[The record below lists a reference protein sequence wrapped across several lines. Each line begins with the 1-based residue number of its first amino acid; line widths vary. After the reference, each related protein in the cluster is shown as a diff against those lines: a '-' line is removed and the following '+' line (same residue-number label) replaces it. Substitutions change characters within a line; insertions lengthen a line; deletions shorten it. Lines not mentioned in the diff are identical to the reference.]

1 MTHVNQLDIAII
13 GGGVSG
19 CYSAWRLQQDR
30 GHNSNIVLFEYS
42 NRIGGRLYSRKLP
55 GLPNVVAELG
65 GMRYIPDSHL
75 MVKNLVTELKLA
87 TKKFPMGSSLPIEP
101 GDKEAGSDNNLFYLR
116 GQYFRYR
123 DFAEHP
129 DRIPYNLNW
138 SERGYGPENMQVKV
152 MNLIC
157 PGFADMSLQQQMQV
171 KVFGKEI
178 WRYGFWDLLYKVLS
192 NEGYQFMKDA
202 GGYEANVANA
212 NAVTQL
218 PATEYK
224 DDTVF
229 LTLKDGFQALPLTL
243 AQQFA
248 DMPGQL
254 AQSARIQMNQ
264 RLTHIRYNTAGDYPY
279 TLVFQATETNDA
291 GKTTDKVDSPPVE
304 VQAKQIILGMPRR
317 ALELISSPFFDDPW
331 LKQNLSSVLIQS
343 AFKMFLAYESPWW
356 RSLGLVSGR
365 SVTDLPIRQT
375 YYMGTECEQPGGE
388 PTTHSL
394 LMASYNDIG
403 TVPFWKGLEAG
414 KPFTGYVPESL
425 SCAPEQV
432 VLKHQFQITEDMVA
446 TAHQQ
451 VTTLHNQQQ
460 LPPPYS
466 AVYQEWGDDP
476 YGGGWH
482 EWKANYRLDQIMCRM
497 RHPIADQQIYIVGE
511 AYSYE
516 QGWVEGALN
525 TAESMLEQFF
535 GLSKPAWLLSD
546 PAFARILKDNPDYN
560 FLPVA
565 CPAPDSGQPGSSCG
579 CGDCSKVL
587 NEVTEFA
594 YEGINNVER

>member
-1 MTHVNQLDIAII
+1 MSLVNPLDIAII

-19 CYSAWRLQQDR
+19 CYSAWRLQQSI
-30 GHNSNIVLFEYS
+30 GATSSIALFEYS
-42 NRIGGRLYSRKLP
+42 NRIGGRLYSRILP
-55 GLPNVVAELG
+55 GLPHVVAELG
-65 GMRYIPDSHL
+65 GMRYIPGSHL
-75 MVKNLVTELKLA
+75 MVKNLVKELKLA
-87 TKKFPMGSSLPIEP
+87 TKDFPMGSSLPVEP
-101 GDKEAGSDNNLFYLR
+101 GGKAAGADNNLFYLR
-116 GQYFRYR
+116 GKYFRYR

-129 DRIPYNLNW
+129 DRIPYSLAW
-138 SERGYGPENMQVKV
+138 SEQGYGPENMQVKV

-157 PGFADMSLQQQMQV
+157 PGFADMSLAEQMQV

-224 DDTVF
+224 DDTEF
-229 LTLKDGFQALPLTL
+229 LTLKDGFQSLPLTL

-254 AQSARIQMNQ
+254 AQSGRLNMNQ
-264 RLTHIRYNTAGDYPY
+264 RLTEIRYNTSGDYRY
-279 TLVFQATETNDA
+279 TLVFQATETDEA
-291 GKTTDKVDSPPVE
+291 GKTTDKANNKPVE
-304 VQAKQIILGMPRR
+304 IQARQIILAMPRR
-317 ALELISSPFFDDPW
+317 SLELIASPFFDDPW

-343 AFKMFLAYESPWW
+343 AFKMFLAYETPWW
-356 RSLGLVSGR
+356 RSLGLVAGR

-375 YYMGTECEQPGGE
+375 YYMGTECEQPDGE
-388 PTTHSL
+388 HNTHSL

-403 TVPFWKGLEAG
+403 TVPFWKGLEDG
-414 KPFTGYVPESL
+414 KPFQGYVPSSL
-425 SCAPEQV
+425 SCATEQV

-497 RHPIADQQIYIVGE
+497 RHPVADQEIYIVGE

-535 GLSKPAWLLSD
+535 SLKRPEWLLSD
-546 PAFARILKDNPDYN
+546 PAFVKILQDNPKYN
-560 FLPVA
+560 YLPVSCPVTTAEAPA
-565 CPAPDSGQPGSSCG
+565 CSCT
-579 CGDCSKVL
+579 CGDCSALL
-587 NEVTEFA
+587 NEVTTFA
-594 YEGINNVER
+594 YEGINNVQR